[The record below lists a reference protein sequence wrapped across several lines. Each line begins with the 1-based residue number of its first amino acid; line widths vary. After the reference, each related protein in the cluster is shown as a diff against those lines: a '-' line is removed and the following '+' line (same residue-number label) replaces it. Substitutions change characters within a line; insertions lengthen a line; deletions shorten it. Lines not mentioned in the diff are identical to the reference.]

1 MYMVNL
7 DLSCNSI
14 SGENLFSTLVT
25 KDLQLI
31 MDALSS
37 KVPEKIGLL
46 VQVKSLDLSHNEF
59 PGRITT
65 SLSALTSL
73 SLSEPLDELETS
85 DLSAGAQ
92 IGRAHV

>member
-25 KDLQLI
+25 KDVQLI
-31 MDALSS
+31 MDALSA

-59 PGRITT
+59 PGIITT
-65 SLSALTSL
+65 SFSALTSL
-73 SLSEPLDELETS
+73 SLE
-85 DLSAGAQ
+85 
-92 IGRAHV
+92 